1 MSAMDA
7 FWAQPPVTRTITAA
21 AVVLSVSVWVLRLIA
36 PYYVIFIPQLV
47 FTYRR
52 IPQVWRLVTPFL
64 LTGQGLGMIFDPY
77 FLFTYGKKL
86 EVDAPRFSPPG
97 EFFTAIFFVCAVIL
111 FLAGYLLS
119 SFVLLSP
126 LTLALAYLY
135 SVDTPEARISFFIV
149 TVRAKYLPYCML
161 LMTLLMAGPGPAITD
176 CTGLVAAHLYD
187 FLTRLWPQYGGG
199 RNVIVPPQFVKRWFM
214 KPGGRASYRSYGTAF
229 EPRSA
234 SQPAQ
239 GSAGGGLA
247 SWASGFSS
255 GAWGGRGPGRRLG
268 GE

>member
-1 MSAMDA
+1 MSAVEA
-7 FWAQPPVTRTITAA
+7 FWQQPPVTRTITAG
-21 AVVLSVSVWVLRLIA
+21 AVLLSVSVWVLRLVSA
-36 PYYVIFIPQLV
+36 YYVIFVPQLV

-52 IPQVWRLVTPFL
+52 IPQIWRLVTPFL
-64 LTGQGLGMIFDPY
+64 LTGQGLGMVFDPY

-86 EVDAPRFSPPG
+86 EVDAPRFQAPG
-97 EFFTAIFFVCAVIL
+97 EFFTAIIFICGVIVL
-111 FLAGYLLS
+111 LAGYVLS

-135 SVDTPEARISFFIV
+135 SIDTPEARISFFIV

-161 LMTLLMAGPGPAITD
+161 LMTLLMAGPGPALND
-176 CTGLVAAHLYD
+176 VTGLVAAHLYD

-199 RNVIVPPQFVKRWFM
+199 RNMITAPQVVKRWFT
-214 KPGGRASYRSYGTAF
+214 KTGVRSTYRSYGTAF
-229 EPRSA
+229 EPRGATQPEA
-234 SQPAQ
+234 SS
-239 GSAGGGLA
+239 GSGLS

-255 GAWGGRGPGRRLG
+255 GSWGGRGPGRRLG